1 MGEVPQFKHTHARAL
16 RHFPQ
21 SKHHS
26 EQSCALLLHLQSSR
40 LKIGQWLISYWGQW
54 IEDDLNGSSEAKCR
68 LSGAAVSTKNSFI
81 DRLSTSFSL
90 NLLSLSAFPT
100 PVLCDC
106 WNHTFSEQQTEK
118 QSEAHTHLHA
128 QVLSCTSSS
137 EQSAAM
143 GSADCQ
149 THCVSKRTR
158 GVRTHWQLWDDWTV
172 NSWLLSC
179 YECLDVLLPHEQQCS
194 KDGIFCQ
201 SVQCFGPEW
210 NTGTFLGL
218 ITMKFWTLE
227 DFTGRFGQLAGW

>member
-1 MGEVPQFKHTHARAL
+1 MLCSSNVLHIMCHNSAHLTSSGCHWIVVKMAVFVVHPAAMWEKYLDLNTHTQTHAL
-16 RHFPQ
+16 QHLPQ
-21 SKHHS
+21 CKHQS
-26 EQSCALLLHLQSSR
+26 EQSFARLLHLQSSR

-106 WNHTFSEQQTEK
+106 QNHTFSEQQTEK

-143 GSADCQ
+143 GSPDCQ
-149 THCVSKRTR
+149 THCVSKRKR

-179 YECLDVLLPHEQQCS
+179 YECLDVLLP
-194 KDGIFCQ
+194 
-201 SVQCFGPEW
+201 
-210 NTGTFLGL
+210 N
-218 ITMKFWTLE
+218 
-227 DFTGRFGQLAGW
+227 